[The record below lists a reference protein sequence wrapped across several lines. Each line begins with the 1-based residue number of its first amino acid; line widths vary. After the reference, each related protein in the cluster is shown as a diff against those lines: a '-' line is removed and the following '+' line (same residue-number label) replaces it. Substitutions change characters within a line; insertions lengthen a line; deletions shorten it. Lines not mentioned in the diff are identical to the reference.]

1 MCWCDQNLI
10 SEMRISVSGL
20 EVSQVKAVLS
30 QRATARA
37 APEDIAGPK
46 SGSRKNSSMNIIKSH
61 WPTNRKG
68 GLH

>member
-1 MCWCDQNLI
+1 
-10 SEMRISVSGL
+10 MRISVSGL

-46 SGSRKNSSMNIIKSH
+46 SEWEQEKLIIEYINNKVSLARK
-61 WPTNRKG
+61 R
-68 GLH
+68 